1 MYIYSWHLFLGS
13 SQTGLTFNVLQLKSV
28 FIDSL
33 QTQGT
38 MNIES
43 DMIRHTAPAY
53 DLLFQSINKSRS
65 VENLDVT
72 IQNCRLERIQSAGLF
87 IEVVVAHDGQFNFC
101 ILNST
106 ISNHE
111 HGGIMIH
118 QPSVS
123 TGTVNFNIEG
133 SHIRDNQ
140 LSMLKHY
147 DRTHYAAGLSVHS
160 ETFNTINV
168 TIKHTEFKGNADS
181 RSRPVV
187 VYIARAFHV
196 LVESCNFTDNNGT
209 AIQLNN
215 VNDNCAPESFNFKG
229 IVNFTGNSG
238 YRGGA
243 LSLISAV
250 ISILPNT
257 TLIFEDNR
265 ATDVGGAIFVDT
277 NIPYNDEIDPDT
289 LVSCFYWFP
298 RWNKDSKNYSISFSN
313 NTATNGGNDI
323 YGALLNCYCIV
334 FTGSGV
340 NKKVRSADP
349 SVAALF
355 NISKNDYGSSVSST
369 PYRVCLTGSDDSIV
383 NACTNVSQIFRHDV
397 TVYPGQEF
405 ILEAVLVGF
414 EFGQGTGTI
423 NAQLIDN
430 GGAEIWPKR
439 SKFQRIGEPTIANLS
454 YTLYSNDTSD
464 KPILVLMAE
473 NRNEINKNLEEGEDR
488 LREAINEFHS
498 SGIISSDLLT
508 TPVYVSVKFKQECP
522 PGFQLRQPPKI
533 NTDCDTCKE
542 TQSMYNGCHCL
553 KDFDSVMDCLF
564 DSDHEDGYLC
574 LKKPVW
580 VSIEQNGSEVQVLFS
595 NECPLDYCKANL
607 SNIIIAGPNDNSLCN
622 NYREGKLCGKCKEG
636 DSLMLGS
643 NKCGSC
649 SNNKYI
655 GLLALFAA
663 AGIVLVILLI
673 VLNVTVAQGT
683 LNGLIFYAN
692 IVWAYNEIFFP
703 KYDDNG
709 DGFNFVKMF
718 IAWLNLD
725 FGIKVCFFNG
735 LDAYWKTWLQF
746 AFPVYIWIIAG
757 VIILLGR
764 VPYLHRLLPKN
775 IVQVLATLVLLSYS
789 KLLRT
794 VIIVLVPATVD
805 IYRDG
810 YKNRTDTVWR
820 FDGEIK
826 YGQFPK
832 HCLLLS
838 VAILAVV
845 FLWIPYTFILLFIR
859 YTRNWSVIVK
869 LKPFYESYTGPLS
882 TKCQFWVGLL
892 LLIRCVLLVSL
903 INLHPDASVLSM
915 VVIIILIFVL
925 LYNTGSIYNDTTGIS
940 RYRFCSVVPK
950 FFQQVSFLSMLD
962 ISFLLNLV
970 FLGVAVLYADFKEGD
985 KNDIKAKRAV
995 TYASIGIVM
1004 IQFVGIIIYPRFQQ
1018 YILNRFLIDPNPP
1031 VHEPAAANNQRR
1043 GPTHSSVEAPLI
1055 NDEDANDDTNT

>member
-1 MYIYSWHLFLGS
+1 
-13 SQTGLTFNVLQLKSV
+13 
-28 FIDSL
+28 
-33 QTQGT
+33 
-38 MNIES
+38 MNM
-43 DMIRHTAPAY
+43 DMIRHAAPAY

-65 VENLDVT
+65 VGNLDVT

-215 VNDNCAPESFNFKG
+215 VNDKCAPESFNFKG
-229 IVNFTGNSG
+229 IVNFTGNLG

-250 ISILPNT
+250 ISIKPNT
-257 TLIFEDNR
+257 TLIFENNR
-265 ATDVGGAIFVDT
+265 ATDVGGAIFVDN
-277 NIPYNDEIDPDT
+277 NIPYNDETDPDT
-289 LVSCFYWFP
+289 LVSCFYRFP
-298 RWNKDSKNYSISFSN
+298 KWDEDSKSYSISFSN
-313 NTATNGGNDI
+313 NMAINGGNDI

-508 TPVYVSVKFKQECP
+508 TPVYVNVKFKPECP

-533 NTDCDTCKE
+533 NTDCATCKE
-542 TQSMYNGCHCL
+542 TQSIYNGCHCL
-553 KDFDSVMDCLF
+553 EVFDGVMDCLF

-574 LKKPVW
+574 LKKSVW
-580 VSIEQNGSEVQVLFS
+580 VSVDLNDNKMLFS
-595 NECPLDYCKANL
+595 DECPLDYCKANL
-607 SNIIIAGPNDNSLCN
+607 SNIIISSSNDNLLCN
-622 NYREGKLCGKCKEG
+622 SNREGKLCGKCIE
-636 DSLMLGS
+636 DYSLMLGS
-643 NKCGSC
+643 NKCAIC
-649 SNNKYI
+649 SNNYI
-655 GLLALFAA
+655 GLLAVFAA
-663 AGIVLVILLI
+663 AGIILVILLI

-703 KYDDNG
+703 KYDD
-709 DGFNFVKMF
+709 FNFLKMF

-725 FGIKVCFFNG
+725 FGIEVCFFNG
-735 LDAYWKTWLQF
+735 LNAYWKTWLQF
-746 AFPVYIWIIAG
+746 LFPIYIWIIAG

-764 VPYLHRLLPKN
+764 LPYLDQLLPRN

-805 IYRDG
+805 TYSDG
-810 YKNRTDTVWR
+810 HNNSTDTVWR

-869 LKPFYESYTGPLS
+869 LKPFYESYTGPL
-882 TKCQFWVGLL
+882 TPNCQFWVGLL

-925 LYNTGSIYNDTTGIS
+925 LYNTGSIYNDTTDNIS
-940 RYRFCSVVPK
+940 GYKFSRFVPD
-950 FFQQVSFLSMLD
+950 FFRQLSFLSMLD

-1018 YILNRFLIDPNPP
+1018 YILSKFIIDPDLPES
-1031 VHEPAAANNQRR
+1031 EPEIEDDRHREA
-1043 GPTHSSVEAPLI
+1043 TYSSIEGTPLI
-1055 NDEDANDDTNT
+1055 KDEDADDNANT